1 MKSEPTIVPIFILT
15 TQHLLSQETMS
26 LGFQTRY
33 YTNLAVQPQKMARG
47 LEFRILKVEGLY
59 Y

>member
-1 MKSEPTIVPIFILT
+1 MKSEPTIVPSFTLT
-15 TQHLLSQETMS
+15 TQHLLSQETLS

-47 LEFRILKVEGLY
+47 LEFRI
-59 Y
+59 